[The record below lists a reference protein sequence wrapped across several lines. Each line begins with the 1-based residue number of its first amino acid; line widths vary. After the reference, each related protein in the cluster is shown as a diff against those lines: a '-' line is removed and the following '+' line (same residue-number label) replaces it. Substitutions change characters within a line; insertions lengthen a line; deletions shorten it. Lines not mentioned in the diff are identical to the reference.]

1 MLVLTRKI
9 GESLIIGD
17 DIEIKIVD
25 VNQKSVKIGIEAPKS
40 VSVYRKEIY
49 EAIKQENIEAT
60 AQENIVSLI
69 DYLKKNK
76 G

>member
-40 VSVYRKEIY
+40 VSVYRKETY

>member
-25 VNQKSVKIGIEAPKS
+25 VNVKSVKIGIEAPKS
-40 VSVYRKEIY
+40 VTVYRKEIY
-49 EAIKQENIEAT
+49 EAIKQENIQAT
-60 AQENIVSLI
+60 DQENIVSLV
-69 DYLKKNK
+69 DYIKKK
-76 G
+76 QP